1 MFKQKRIFNANG
13 TEGMLDVILGC
24 TLIFLLLTAL
34 VKIEASHSREIALPE
49 MELSEAAKEAA
60 GGATESTKTVIS
72 IKEEQGESRLWLDD
86 REISQANLEAELSKL
101 GPATIVALRRDRNL
115 PCGVEDSVILACQKA
130 GIQRI
135 AIMLKE
141 EN

>member
-1 MFKQKRIFNANG
+1 
-13 TEGMLDVILGC
+13 MLDVILGC

-60 GGATESTKTVIS
+60 GGATESKKTVIS
-72 IKEEQGESRLWLDD
+72 IKEEEGQPKLWLDD
-86 REISQANLEAELSKL
+86 REISHADLEAELTSL
-101 GPATIVALRRDRNL
+101 GPATIVALRRDRSL
-115 PCGVEDSVILACQKA
+115 PCGIEDKVILACQNA

>member
-1 MFKQKRIFNANG
+1 MLQQKRTFSANG
-13 TEGMLDVILGC
+13 SEGMLDVILGC

-49 MELSEAAKEAA
+49 MELSEAAKKAA
-60 GGATESTKTVIS
+60 DGATESKKTVIS
-72 IKEEQGESRLWLDD
+72 IKEEQGEPRLWLDD
-86 REISQANLEAELSKL
+86 REISQADLQAELEKL
-101 GPATIVALRRDRNL
+101 GPATVVALRRDRNL
-115 PCGVEDSVILACQKA
+115 SCGAEDAVILACQEA